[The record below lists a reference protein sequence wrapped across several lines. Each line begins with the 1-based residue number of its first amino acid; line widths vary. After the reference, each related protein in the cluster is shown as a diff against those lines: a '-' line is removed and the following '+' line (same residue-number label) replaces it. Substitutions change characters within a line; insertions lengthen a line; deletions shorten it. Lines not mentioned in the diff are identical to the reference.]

1 MDICTMESRRQA
13 KVAKLLQK
21 ELAVILQK
29 NCRMWFSVSF
39 ITVSKIQVTADLSYA
54 KVYVTFLDVDQ
65 PEDLVQL
72 MNKKIGEVKNQLAA
86 RVKNQLRKLPDLS
99 FFYDDTLDY
108 VDKME
113 QLFRE
118 IKNPKDSEGGTEG

>member
-1 MDICTMESRRQA
+1 MESRRQA

-21 ELAVILQK
+21 ELATILQK

-39 ITVSKIQVTADLSYA
+39 ITVSKIQVTPDLSYA

-65 PEDLVQL
+65 PEDVVKL
-72 MNKKIGEVKNQLAA
+72 MNTKVGEVKNQLASK
-86 RVKNQLRKLPDLS
+86 VKNQLRKLPSLS

-113 QLFRE
+113 QLFKD
-118 IKNPKDSEGGTEG
+118 IKSPKDSGEEPEE